1 MRHPALTLLLFAF
14 ALKLPAQTQRLL
26 FEHFSYAQGMPVGS
40 INCLLEDR
48 DGFIWVGGT
57 RGLARFDGHRFEPYF
72 YQPNDSCSLSTKNVN
87 ALLQDPTGRIW
98 VGTSNGLNRLGSL
111 RKCFDKIPFPSEITL
126 PADRQVN
133 AVFLSKKSEI
143 WVGASS
149 GLYVYDEKND
159 RLDRSMGSF
168 EGGVQT
174 LCEDH
179 RGRVWLASDCGLY
192 YLDEQQKPVF
202 AGELPKVPGM
212 RPSNVKDLFED
223 SQNRLWA
230 GTENGLFRWDEA
242 IGQAPK
248 GQAVQPADLPSILH
262 HAWVWDIAESDG
274 YLWVATRNEG
284 LVKWRPGGAWQQY
297 NKDALDP
304 FSPADVHHRAV
315 LLDRSG
321 ALWLGTFSG
330 LDKTRFTRTHF
341 PFFYIEPGDG
351 QNTSFVMKMTADQ
364 QGGTWAYIRGRG
376 LYHAK
381 GLGQKALKTSF
392 PLDGFLD
399 GKDHKG
405 ICPDSDGGIWI
416 GRNFDGLYR
425 ATPADGTVRPFPAG
439 DTLAISHQRN
449 IREDATDSRYLWIA
463 TVKGL
468 CRLDK
473 GTRKRRWFY
482 PQTDLPDLPDNAMNF
497 LDQSPDGSVWFSF
510 GYPQT
515 VGIGRFDPKTGKF
528 SKLEGELPVLDL
540 NQIRAD
546 GGQVWFIFEQQ
557 ISRYG
562 IASGSLSHFFPFR
575 EMGGTTLASA
585 QPDGTGRLWF
595 AGGRYIGCL
604 DPADGSYRYFHQ
616 PEMEIFIGGSFG
628 KLPDGSLVFGGKN
641 GFCAFQPAKVAPMP
655 APPRPLL
662 TSVLV
667 NNQPA
672 PLPTTPEALT
682 SLTLPFADNTFSFGF
697 VSLQLL
703 APANLRYAYRL
714 VGFENDWQMATQGQR
729 AFYTKVPPGHYTF
742 RVRAASPDGVW
753 GTEELALPVR
763 ILPPWWQTWWFRT
776 MGLIALAAAVF
787 AFYQYKLRRRLEQEE
802 TRRLKELDAFKT
814 RLYTNI
820 THEFRTPLTLIVSP
834 AARLQREL
842 ELADLP
848 GAAEELARM
857 NRQGEHLLRL
867 VGQILDLNKLQAGK
881 MTVNWV
887 QGDVVAFL
895 SYVADCFRS
904 YASSKKIDLRFEPF
918 VPQFIMDYDPEK
930 WLAITSNLLSNAL
943 KFTPE
948 GGTIG
953 LRWTVD
959 DGRQTEHGGT
969 LSTVHRP
976 SLAVLTISDT
986 GTGIPADLQG
996 RLFERFGS
1004 GTEDGS
1010 ATGIG
1015 LSLVREL
1022 VQVMGGSIG
1031 VESGTSTSEG
1041 QSWGTI
1047 FTLKLPV
1054 HREAPLEQ
1062 AGGQRSLLPQ
1072 LPIEEPTTDSADL
1085 SNKTADDEL
1094 PLLLLA
1100 EDHDDTAAYLAKC
1113 LSGNYRLLRATNGQE
1128 ALDLAFEQIPD
1139 LVVSDLMMPRLDGF
1153 ELCRQLKTDERTSHV
1168 PVVLLTSRTEVE
1180 SKLAGLR
1187 HGADDYLA
1195 KPFHEEELLAR
1206 LQNLLNTRRRLQ
1218 EAMAAALAQV
1228 PISAQ
1233 PPKVQD
1239 PFLEKLWATVDAHLD
1254 RSDFDVPLLCREIG
1268 MSRTQLHRKVTAL
1281 TGESITKFI
1290 HTVRFATAT
1299 RLLAQ
1304 TQLTISE
1311 VAYEC
1316 GFSDPGYFT
1325 KLFSKEF
1332 GKTPTEFREGGVSK
1346 HD

>member
-1 MRHPALTLLLFAF
+1 VRHPAVTLLLLAF
-14 ALKLPAQTQRLL
+14 ALQLPAQTQRLL
-26 FEHFSYAQGMPVGS
+26 FEHFSYAQGMPLGA

-48 DGFIWVGGT
+48 DGFIWIGGS
-57 RGLARFDGHRFEPYF
+57 RGLARFDGHSFEPFF
-72 YQPNDSCSLSTKNVN
+72 YQPNDSCSLNSKTVN
-87 ALLQDPTGRIW
+87 CLLQDRQGRIW
-98 VGTSNGLNRLGSL
+98 AGTSNGISRLDSL
-111 RKCFDKIPFPSEITL
+111 RKCFDNIPFPSETIL

-133 AVFLSKKSEI
+133 AVLMSKKGGI

-149 GLYVYDEKND
+149 GLYFFDDKND
-159 RLDRSMGSF
+159 RLIRSPGSF
-168 EGGVQT
+168 DGGVQAI
-174 LCEDH
+174 CEDH
-179 RGRVWLASDCGLY
+179 QERLWLASECGLY
-192 YLDEQQKPVF
+192 YLDGQGK
-202 AGELPKVPGM
+202 AIHDGELPKVPGM

-223 SQNRLWA
+223 SQNHFWA
-230 GTENGLFRWDEA
+230 GTENGLYRWDKA
-242 IGQAPK
+242 KATG
-248 GQAVQPADLPSILH
+248 GQAVQPADLPPILQ

-284 LVKWRPGGAWQQY
+284 LVKWRPGSDWQQY

-304 FSPADVHHRAV
+304 FSPADVHHKAV
-315 LLDRSG
+315 LHDHSG

-341 PFFYIEPGDG
+341 PFFYIEPSEG

-381 GLGQKALKTSF
+381 GLGQKAVKTSF
-392 PLDGFLD
+392 PIDGFLD

-439 DTLAISHQRN
+439 DTLASFHQRS
-449 IREDATDSRYLWIA
+449 IREDATDVRYLWVA

-473 GTRKRRWFY
+473 KTRQRHWFY
-482 PQTDLPDLPDNAMNF
+482 PQNDLPDLPDNAMNY
-497 LDQSPDGSVWFSF
+497 LDQSPDGSVWLSF
-510 GYPQT
+510 GYPQAI
-515 VGIGRFDPKTGKF
+515 GIGRFDPKTRKF
-528 SKLEGELPVLDL
+528 SKLEGGLPVLDL

-546 GGQVWFIFEQQ
+546 GGQVWLIFEQQ
-557 ISRYG
+557 ISRYD
-562 IASGSLSHFFPFR
+562 IASGSFSHFFPFR
-575 EMGGTTLASA
+575 EMSGTTLASA
-585 QPDGTGRLWF
+585 QPDDLGRLWF

-604 DPADGSYRYFHQ
+604 DPADGSFRYFHQ
-616 PEMEIFIGGSFG
+616 PEMEIFIGGSLG

-641 GFCAFQPAKVAPMP
+641 GFCAFQPAKVAPLP

-667 NNQPA
+667 NNQPSS
-672 PLPTTPEALT
+672 LPTTPEALT

-714 VGFENDWQMATQGQR
+714 DGFENDWQMATQGQR
-729 AFYTKVPPGHYTF
+729 AFYTKVPPGRYTL

-763 ILPPWWQTWWFRT
+763 ILPPWWQTWWFRALC
-776 MGLIALAAAVF
+776 LIALAAAVF

-802 TRRLKELDAFKT
+802 TRRLKELDTFKT

-834 AARLQREL
+834 AARLKREL

-848 GAAEELARM
+848 GPAEELARM
-857 NRQGEHLLRL
+857 NRQGQHLLRL

-904 YASSKKIDLRFEPF
+904 YAASKKIDLRFEPS
-918 VPQFIMDYDPEK
+918 VLQFIMDYDPEK
-930 WLAITSNLLSNAL
+930 WLAIVSNLLSNAL

-948 GGTIG
+948 GGVVKLEIVTRNEGRGMIG
-953 LRWTVD
+953 PRDSSLIP
-959 DGRQTEHGGT
+959 H
-969 LSTVHRP
+969 P
-976 SLAVLTISDT
+976 SSLIISVSDT

-1022 VQVMGGSIG
+1022 VRVMGGSIG

-1041 QSWGTI
+1041 QGGGTI
-1047 FTLKLPV
+1047 FTIKLPV
-1054 HREAPLEQ
+1054 HRHAKLEQ
-1062 AGGQRSLLPQ
+1062 VGGQRSYLPQ
-1072 LPIEEPTTDSADL
+1072 LPIEEPTANMADL
-1085 SNKTADDEL
+1085 SNQAADSEL

-1113 LSGNYRLLRATNGQE
+1113 LSGNYRMLRARDGQE
-1128 ALDLAFEQIPD
+1128 AIDLAFELIPD

-1168 PVVLLTSRTEVE
+1168 PVVLLTSRTEVDA
-1180 SKLAGLR
+1180 KLAGLR

-1233 PPKVQD
+1233 PPTVQD
-1239 PFLEKLWATVDAHLD
+1239 PFLEKLWAAVDAHLD
-1254 RSDFDVPLLCREIG
+1254 RSDFDVPFLCREIG

-1332 GKTPTEFREGGVSK
+1332 GKTPTEFREGVT
-1346 HD
+1346 